1 MSHCVSHSIGRWSPG
16 VKATRNSAQP
26 QLSVQGKAKNAF
38 WHLYGPYLKLGIG
51 LTFTFPVLGMVNVPY
66 MDLHWMIQWL
76 GHYLGK
82 SEKETLIMGL
92 VYPVFWKLL
101 CSKSQSVRSR
111 RTQPLLTW
119 ATSIS
124 LSLALE
130 APFQVSRCN
139 FSAPI
144 LKFLS
149 FYIKV
154 FVNAF
159 ISNLESLFH
168 FLPQFIVGSNK
179 AGSWFFFLVLSSF
192 SCSCLWTDSL
202 LPSLIQSFCLW
213 KKQRAK
219 LIILLGS

>member
-1 MSHCVSHSIGRWSPG
+1 MISWCQGYKKFNTTPAQCSGQSKECFLASIWALSEARDWPYFYIPCSGNGKCPLHGSSLDDSVIRSLSGKVWKGDPDHGVSVSSF
-16 VKATRNSAQP
+16 
-26 QLSVQGKAKNAF
+26 L
-38 WHLYGPYLKLGIG
+38 
-51 LTFTFPVLGMVNVPY
+51 
-66 MDLHWMIQWL
+66 
-76 GHYLGK
+76 
-82 SEKETLIMGL
+82 
-92 VYPVFWKLL
+92 FWKLL
-101 CSKSQSVRSR
+101 CSKSQSVRSS

-124 LSLALE
+124 LSLPLK

-144 LKFLS
+144 FKFLS

-168 FLPQFIVGSNK
+168 ILPQFIVGSNK